1 MAKKVKAVITLQ
13 LPAGKATPAPPVG
26 PALGQHGI
34 NMMAFLKEYNE
45 RTAGQAGMV
54 IPALITIFEDRS
66 FSFVTKTPPAADLIK
81 KEGGKLVKETS
92 FAKFD
97 ESVELHIRTGLDPRH
112 ADQVVRGSAVLPAG
126 TGRTQRVVAFAQGDK
141 AREAEAAGADVV
153 GADELVQRIQGGWT
167 DFDVA
172 VATPDMMGAVGRLG
186 KVLGPRGLM
195 PNPRSGTVT
204 PDIGRAIREI
214 KGGRVEFRVDRTG
227 VIHAPIGKVSFEEE
241 KILQNLGALVDA
253 IVRAKPTGAK
263 GTYLRTFHISSTM
276 GPAVELDQAGTLAL
290 ASTET

>member
-1 MAKKVKAVITLQ
+1 MPKRGKKYRA
-13 LPAGKATPAPPVG
+13 
-26 PALGQHGI
+26 
-34 NMMAFLKEYNE
+34 
-45 RTAGQAGMV
+45 
-54 IPALITIFEDRS
+54 
-66 FSFVTKTPPAADLIK
+66 AADKVDPLK
-81 KEGGKLVKETS
+81 QYAPDEGVKLVKETAY
-92 FAKFD
+92 AKFD

-153 GADELVQRIQGGWT
+153 GAEDLVQRIQAGWT

-204 PDIGRAIREI
+204 PDIGRAIKEI
-214 KGGRVEFRVDRTG
+214 KGGRVEFRVDKTG
-227 VIHAPIGKVSFEEE
+227 VIHVPIGKVSFAEDQ
-241 KILQNLGALVDA
+241 IMQNLGALVDA
-253 IVRAKPTGAK
+253 VVRAKPTGAK
-263 GTYLRTFHISSTM
+263 GQYIRTLNLASTM
-276 GPAVELDQAGTLAL
+276 GPAVGLDQQATLAL
-290 ASTET
+290 ASSET